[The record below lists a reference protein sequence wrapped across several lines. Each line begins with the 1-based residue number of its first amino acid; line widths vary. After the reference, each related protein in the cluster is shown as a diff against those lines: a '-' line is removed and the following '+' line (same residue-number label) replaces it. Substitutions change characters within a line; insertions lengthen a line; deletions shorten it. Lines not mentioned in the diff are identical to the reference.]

1 VSELP
6 WKLYRFRYEDYPEY
20 SARIT
25 GHYAGDML
33 IIEEEGEL
41 SEEAVKL
48 LKTALGIEEDSRK
61 FDIEPKD
68 LMKLPIEKLPTEDR
82 KTLLA
87 AMEKLDSESKLH
99 VEYRYQPSFD

>member
-1 VSELP
+1 VP
-6 WKLYRFRYEDYPEY
+6 WKLYRFKYEDYPEY

-48 LKTALGIEEDSRK
+48 IKETLGIDENVRA
-61 FDIEPKD
+61 FNIEVRD
-68 LMKLPIEKLPTEDR
+68 VLRLPIKELPEKDR
-82 KTLLA
+82 KVLLEA
-87 AMEKLDSESKLH
+87 AEKLDSESKLH
-99 VEYRYQPSFD
+99 IEYRHVYSFD

>member
-1 VSELP
+1 ML

-25 GHYAGDML
+25 GHYGGDML

-41 SEEAVKL
+41 GEEAVKL
-48 LKTALGIEEDSRK
+48 IKDALGIDENARK
-61 FDIEPKD
+61 FDIEVKD
-68 LMKLPIEKLPTEDR
+68 IMKIPMEDLPEEDR
-82 KTLLA
+82 KTLLEA
-87 AMEKLDSESKLH
+87 ASKLDSESKLH

>member
-1 VSELP
+1 MP
-6 WKLYRFRYEDYPEY
+6 WKLYIFKYEDYPEY

-41 SEEAVKL
+41 SEEAVGIIKE
-48 LKTALGIEEDSRK
+48 ALGIDEDERYFNISPSEVLK
-61 FDIEPKD
+61 IP
-68 LMKLPIEKLPTEDR
+68 MEKLPEGDR
-82 KTLLA
+82 KLLLLSA
-87 AMEKLDSESKLH
+87 EKLDTRSKLH

>member
-1 VSELP
+1 MP
-6 WKLYRFRYEDYPEY
+6 WKLYRFRFEDYPEY

-25 GHYAGDML
+25 GHFAGDML

-41 SEEAVKL
+41 SEEAVRL
-48 LKTALGIEEDSRK
+48 LKKALGVDEDARK
-61 FDIEPKD
+61 FDIEPQNI
-68 LMKLPIEKLPTEDR
+68 MKLPLEELPKEDR

-99 VEYRYQPSFD
+99 IEYRYQPSFD

>member
-1 VSELP
+1 MP
-6 WKLYRFRYEDYPEY
+6 WKLYVFKYEGYPEY

-41 SEEAVKL
+41 SEDAVKL
-48 LKTALGIEEDSRK
+48 IKEALGVGEEARHFNIPPSK
-61 FDIEPKD
+61 VLGI
-68 LMKLPIEKLPTEDR
+68 PIEKLPEEDR
-82 KTLLA
+82 ETLLSA
-87 AMEKLDSESKLH
+87 AEKLDAESKLH

>member
-1 VSELP
+1 LP
-6 WKLYRFRYEDYPEY
+6 WKLYIFKYEDYPEY

-41 SEEAVKL
+41 SEEAVEIIKE
-48 LKTALGIEEDSRK
+48 ALGIDENERYFNIPPSEVLK
-61 FDIEPKD
+61 IPV
-68 LMKLPIEKLPTEDR
+68 EKLPEDDR
-82 KTLLA
+82 RVILQA
-87 AMEKLDSESKLH
+87 AEKLDAESKLH

>member
-1 VSELP
+1 MS
-6 WKLYRFRYEDYPEY
+6 WKLYVFKYEDYPEY

-48 LKTALGIEEDSRK
+48 IKEALRIDGEVRHFNIPPSEVLKI
-61 FDIEPKD
+61 
-68 LMKLPIEKLPTEDR
+68 PIEKLPDEDR

-87 AMEKLDSESKLH
+87 AAEKLDAESKLH

>member
-1 VSELP
+1 MP
-6 WKLYRFRYEDYPEY
+6 WKLYIFKYEDYPEY

-48 LKTALGIEEDSRK
+48 IKEALGVEDETRHFSILPSQVLKIPIEE
-61 FDIEPKD
+61 
-68 LMKLPIEKLPTEDR
+68 LPENDR
-82 KTLLA
+82 KTLLSA
-87 AMEKLDSESKLH
+87 AEKLDAESKLH

>member
-1 VSELP
+1 MP
-6 WKLYRFRYEDYPEY
+6 WKLYIFKYEDYPEY

-48 LKTALGIEEDSRK
+48 IKETLGIGDDARYFNILPSQVLK
-61 FDIEPKD
+61 I
-68 LMKLPIEKLPTEDR
+68 PIEKLPEKDR
-82 KTLLA
+82 KTLLSA
-87 AMEKLDSESKLH
+87 AEKLDSESKLH